1 MSFENRICNIVSD
14 LIPLYCDNMCSE
26 DSRSAVEE
34 HTAECEKCRRLLES
48 CSADIKN
55 VSQKTDI
62 RSRKIIGRVR
72 RKFLVTAVVSSIA
85 VLFAVLFGIYHLTGK
100 NMGYFLAD
108 KRLFGISEERL
119 MENSIDIVKY
129 GVSFAAL
136 ETNDIECD
144 LAEYNRLRRE
154 LYQTEVLPQSFSVT
168 HDRTKRDITGEVVF
182 KGKAKTESYDLT
194 VQLNTRRM
202 RAGVYL
208 VTDIV
213 VWWENYYPDRA
224 AYAEFDTS
232 NEFYLT
238 SGKYPDETALR
249 DLETRSPLMTV
260 QKAVPPKAGRYYL
273 DENKNGLYMELSED
287 GKATCGGMTFE
298 EFYSFY
304 EEKYGT
310 DGTLPYSGIFGLM
323 FAQKNGEEVYFSA
336 AERDHEQVGEDGKLF
351 IYESERLLIFA
362 PPPPE
367 RFAAKDYFEECF
379 RYIGDLGLEFSS
391 DGTITDIPAGRE
403 DEPMKFIRID

>member
-1 MSFENRICNIVSD
+1 MSFENKICNIVSD

-26 DSRSAVEE
+26 DSRAAVQE

-48 CSADIKN
+48 CSAELKN

-72 RKFLVTAVVSSIA
+72 RKFLVTAVVSSVA

>member
-1 MSFENRICNIVSD
+1 MSFENKICNIVGD

-26 DSRSAVEE
+26 ESRAAVDE
-34 HTAECEKCRRLLES
+34 HTSECEKCRQLLES
-48 CSADIKN
+48 CSAELKN

-62 RSRKIIGRVR
+62 KSRKIMGRVR
-72 RKFLVTAVVSSIA
+72 RKFLVTAVISSAA

-100 NMGYFLAD
+100 NMGYFHAD
-108 KRLFGISEERL
+108 KRLFGITEEKL

-129 GVSFAAL
+129 GVTLAAL
-136 ETNDIECD
+136 ETDDIECD
-144 LAEYNRLRRE
+144 LAEYSRLRRE
-154 LYQTEVLPQSFSVT
+154 LYQAEVLPQSYSVT
-168 HDRTKRDITGEVVF
+168 YDCTKRDITGEVVF

-194 VQLNTRRM
+194 VQLRTRRM

-224 AYAEFDTS
+224 AYAELDTS
-232 NEFYLT
+232 NEFYIT
-238 SGKYPDETALR
+238 SGKYPDETVLR
-249 DLETRSPLMTV
+249 ELQTGSPLMTV
-260 QKAVPPKAGRYYL
+260 QTAEAPKAGRYYL
-273 DENKNGLYMELSED
+273 DGNKNGLYMELSED
-287 GKATCGGMTFE
+287 GKASCGGMTFE

-304 EEKYGT
+304 EGKYGT

-323 FAQKNGEEVYFSA
+323 FAQKKGEEVYCSA
-336 AERDHEQVGEDGKLF
+336 AERDLEQVGEDGKLF

-367 RFAAKDYFEECF
+367 RFAAKDYFEVCF
-379 RYIGDLGLEFSS
+379 RYIGDIGLEFSS
-391 DGTITDIPAGRE
+391 DGTITDIPSGRE
-403 DEPMKFIRID
+403 DEPLKFILAE

>member
-1 MSFENRICNIVSD
+1 MSFEKNICNIIGD
-14 LIPLYCDNMCSE
+14 LIPLYCDNMCSDE
-26 DSRSAVEE
+26 SRSAVEE
-34 HTAECEKCRRLLES
+34 HTAECEKCRQLLES
-48 CSADIKN
+48 CSAELKN
-55 VSQKTDI
+55 VSPKTDI

-72 RKFLVTAVVSSIA
+72 RKFLVTAVVSSVA

-108 KRLFGISEERL
+108 KRLFGITEEKL

-129 GVSFAAL
+129 GVTFAAL

-154 LYQTEVLPQSFSVT
+154 LYQAEVLPQSFSVT

-194 VQLNTRRM
+194 VQLRTRRM

-224 AYAEFDTS
+224 AYAELDTS
-232 NEFYLT
+232 NEFYIT
-238 SGKYPDETALR
+238 SGKYPDETMLR
-249 DLETRSPLMTV
+249 DLETSSPLMTV
-260 QKAVPPKAGRYYL
+260 QTADPPNAGRYYL
-273 DENKNGLYMELSED
+273 DGNKNGLYMELSED
-287 GKATCGGMTFE
+287 GKASCGGMTFE

-304 EEKYGT
+304 EEKYNCS
-310 DGTLPYSGIFGLM
+310 GTLPYSGIFGLM
-323 FAQKNGEEVYFSA
+323 FAQKNGEEVYCSA
-336 AERDHEQVGEDGKLF
+336 VERDHEQVGEDGKLF

-362 PPPPE
+362 PSPPE
-367 RFAAKDYFEECF
+367 RFAAKDYFEACF
-379 RYIGDLGLEFSS
+379 HYIGDLGLEYSS

>member
-14 LIPLYCDNMCSE
+14 LIPLYCDDMCSE
-26 DSRSAVEE
+26 ESRSAVEE

-48 CSADIKN
+48 CSAELKN
-55 VSQKTDI
+55 VSQKADI
-62 RSRKIIGRVR
+62 NSRKIMGRVR
-72 RKFLVTAVVSSIA
+72 RKFLVTAVVSSVA

-108 KRLFGISEERL
+108 KRFFGITEEKL

-129 GVSFAAL
+129 GVTLAAL
-136 ETNDIECD
+136 ETDDIECD

-154 LYQTEVLPQSFSVT
+154 LYQAEVLPQSYSVT
-168 HDRTKRDITGEVVF
+168 YDCTRRDITGEVVF

-194 VQLNTRRM
+194 VQLRTRRM

-208 VTDIV
+208 VSDIA
-213 VWWENYYPDRA
+213 VWWEDYYSDRA
-224 AYAEFDTS
+224 AYAELDTS
-232 NEFYLT
+232 NEFYIT
-238 SGKYPDETALR
+238 SGKYPDETVLR
-249 DLETRSPLMTV
+249 ELQTVSPLMTV
-260 QKAVPPKAGRYYL
+260 QTAEAPKAGRYYL
-273 DENKNGLYMELSED
+273 DGNKNGLYMELSED
-287 GKATCGGMTFE
+287 GKASCGGMTFE

-304 EEKYGT
+304 EGKYGT
-310 DGTLPYSGIFGLM
+310 DGTLPYSGIFELM
-323 FAQKNGEEVYFSA
+323 FAQKNGEEVYCSA
-336 AERDHEQVGEDGKLF
+336 TERDYEQVGEDGKLF

-367 RFAAKDYFEECF
+367 RFAAKDYFEVCF
-379 RYIGDLGLEFSS
+379 RYIGDIGLEFSS
-391 DGTITDIPAGRE
+391 DGTITDIPSGRE

>member
-1 MSFENRICNIVSD
+1 MSFENKICNIVGD
-14 LIPLYCDNMCSE
+14 LIPLYCDDMCSE
-26 DSRSAVEE
+26 ESRSAVEE

-48 CSADIKN
+48 CSAELKN

-62 RSRKIIGRVR
+62 KSQKIIGRVR
-72 RKFLVTAVVSSIA
+72 RKFLVTAVVSSVA

-108 KRLFGISEERL
+108 KRIFGISEEKL

-129 GVSFAAL
+129 GVNLAAL

-144 LAEYNRLRRE
+144 LVEYNRLSRE

-168 HDRTKRDITGEVVF
+168 YDRTKSDITGEVVF

-194 VQLNTRRM
+194 VQLTTRRM

-208 VTDIV
+208 VSDIV

-224 AYAEFDTS
+224 AYAESDTS
-232 NEFYLT
+232 NEFYIT
-238 SGKYPDETALR
+238 SGKYPDETVLR
-249 DLETRSPLMTV
+249 ELQTRSPLMTV
-260 QKAVPPKAGRYYL
+260 QIAEAPKAGRYYL
-273 DENKNGLYMELSED
+273 DGNKNGLYMELSED

-298 EFYSFY
+298 EFYRFY
-304 EEKYGT
+304 EEKYGNE
-310 DGTLPYSGIFGLM
+310 GTLPYSGIFELM
-323 FAQKNGEEVYFSA
+323 FAQKNGEEVSFSA
-336 AERDHEQVGEDGKLF
+336 VERDLEQVGEDGRMF
-351 IYESERLLIFA
+351 ISESKRLLIFA
-362 PPPPE
+362 PPPSE

-379 RYIGDLGLEFSS
+379 RYIGDIGLEYSS
-391 DGTITDIPAGRE
+391 DGIITDIPSGRE
-403 DEPMKFIRID
+403 DEPLKFIRSE

>member
-14 LIPLYCDNMCSE
+14 LIPLYCDDMCSE
-26 DSRSAVEE
+26 ESRSAVEE
-34 HTAECEKCRRLLES
+34 HTAECEKCRQLLES
-48 CSADIKN
+48 CSAELKN

-62 RSRKIIGRVR
+62 KSKKIIGRVR
-72 RKFLVTAVVSSIA
+72 RKFLVTAVISSAA

-119 MENSIDIVKY
+119 MENSVDIVKY
-129 GVSFAAL
+129 GVTFAAL

-154 LYQTEVLPQSFSVT
+154 LYQAEVLPQSYSVT
-168 HDRTKRDITGEVVF
+168 YDCTRRDITGEVVF

-194 VQLNTRRM
+194 VQLRTRRM

-224 AYAEFDTS
+224 AYAELDTS
-232 NEFYLT
+232 NEFYIT
-238 SGKYPDETALR
+238 SGKYPDETVLR
-249 DLETRSPLMTV
+249 ELQTGSPLMTV
-260 QKAVPPKAGRYYL
+260 QTAEAPKAGRYYL
-273 DENKNGLYMELSED
+273 DGNKNGLYMELSED
-287 GKATCGGMTFE
+287 GKASCGGMTFE

-304 EEKYGT
+304 EGKYGT

-323 FAQKNGEEVYFSA
+323 FAQKKGEEVYCSA
-336 AERDHEQVGEDGKLF
+336 AERDLEQVGEDGKLF

-362 PPPPE
+362 PPPPG
-367 RFAAKDYFEECF
+367 RFAAEDYFEVCF
-379 RYIGDLGLEFSS
+379 RYIGDIGLEFSS
-391 DGTITDIPAGRE
+391 DGTITDIPSGRE

>member
-1 MSFENRICNIVSD
+1 MSFEKNICNIIGD

-26 DSRSAVEE
+26 ESRAAVEE
-34 HTAECEKCRRLLES
+34 HTAECEKCRQLLES
-48 CSADIKN
+48 CSAELKN

-72 RKFLVTAVVSSIA
+72 RKFLVTAVVSSVA

-108 KRLFGISEERL
+108 KRLFGITEERL

-129 GVSFAAL
+129 GVTFAAL

-154 LYQTEVLPQSFSVT
+154 LYQAEVLPQSFSVT

-194 VQLNTRRM
+194 VQLRTRRM

-224 AYAEFDTS
+224 AYAELDTS
-232 NEFYLT
+232 NEFYIT
-238 SGKYPDETALR
+238 SGKYPDETMLR
-249 DLETRSPLMTV
+249 DLETSSPLMTV
-260 QKAVPPKAGRYYL
+260 QTADPPNAGRYYL
-273 DENKNGLYMELSED
+273 DGNKNGLYMELSED
-287 GKATCGGMTFE
+287 GKASCGGMTFE

-304 EEKYGT
+304 EEKYNCS
-310 DGTLPYSGIFGLM
+310 GTLPYSGIFGLM
-323 FAQKNGEEVYFSA
+323 FAQKNGEEVYCSA
-336 AERDHEQVGEDGKLF
+336 VERDHEQVGEDGKLF

-367 RFAAKDYFEECF
+367 RFAAKDYFEACF
-379 RYIGDLGLEFSS
+379 HYIGDLGLEYSS